1 MRKLSVLYS
10 LIEPQELAND
20 RGKVTVLAYQDSNVV
35 LIIESER
42 KHMTCYLDI
51 DSLLLLVLDSVLR

>member
-10 LIEPQELAND
+10 LVQPQELAND
-20 RGKVTVLAYQDSNVV
+20 RGKIAVLAYQDSCVV

-51 DSLLLLVLDSVLR
+51 DSFLLLVLDDVVR

>member
-1 MRKLSVLYS
+1 MGKLSVLYS
-10 LIEPQELAND
+10 LIQPQEFAND
-20 RGKVTVLAYQDSNVV
+20 RSKVAILAYQDSCVI

-51 DSLLLLVLDSVLR
+51 DAFLLLVFHDVLH